1 MIMVRKNWHHVL
13 KLSLAMVV
21 FLLFFGA
28 VPFAQVMPA
37 QAASA
42 GTTEFGAGANP
53 TGNPI
58 GGGVGYSHITDP
70 SEAYRVVS
78 TRSQL
83 LAALSSATSGQIIY
97 VADTA
102 EIDLSGS
109 QDIIVPA
116 GITLASGRGR
126 NGSLGGLI
134 YTNTMT
140 YHYSS
145 FLRPQDHVT
154 FSGIRLRGPDG
165 AVGSNGADPTVWGIR
180 CSSHHGLVVENC
192 EIYDWTFAGVAIY
205 TDGLTDPQSPDRGYV
220 HHNYIHNNQRSGYG
234 YGVDVGMASALIEAN
249 LFDYGRHFIA
259 GNRDYPV
266 TNYEARYNVFGSHCT
281 NAMVDCHG
289 GNDSQD
295 WGNPNPPNAACPA
308 GGTLLIHH
316 NTFQSATQ
324 ASVGI
329 RGVPATICKVYN
341 NWTYWPERYS
351 TTTFKQRLEN
361 LGLTPYVRMQV
372 YDNWFGTT
380 PPPTSTSNYA
390 PAAPSTS
397 TTDNATATPSTPTTD
412 NATATPSTPT
422 TDNATAAP
430 STSTSDNATA
440 TPSTSTTN
448 SAPAT
453 PSTSTSNNAPAMP
466 YRPSGTT
473 VGVTNRLYT
482 YWVMT
487 TDPERDTLRYTI
499 DWGDGGTSTT
509 ILKNSG
515 TTGSASHSWARAGTY
530 AVRVRATDSHGA
542 VSAWSPALTV
552 VIR

>member
-1 MIMVRKNWHHVL
+1 LRPDALVSAGSDWSDRRNPGGTIYRNEGVEMIMVRKNWHHIL
-13 KLSLAMVV
+13 KLSLAVV
-21 FLLFFGA
+21 VSLLFFGT
-28 VPFAQVMPA
+28 VSFAQVIPA
-37 QAASA
+37 RAASTV
-42 GTTEFGAGANP
+42 TTEFGAGANP

-58 GGGVGYSHITDP
+58 GGGAGYSRIIDP

-78 TRSQL
+78 TKSQL
-83 LAALSSATSGQIIY
+83 LSALASAASGQIVY

-102 EIDLSGS
+102 QIDLSGS

-165 AVGSNGADPTVWGIR
+165 AVGANGADPTVWGIR

-192 EIYDWTFAGVAIY
+192 EIYDWTFAGVAVY

-324 ASVGI
+324 TSVGI
-329 RGVPATICKVYN
+329 RGVPATICKVYS
-341 NWTYWPERYS
+341 NWTYWPEEYS

-361 LGLTPYVRMQV
+361 LGLTPYIRMQV

-380 PPPTSTSNYA
+380 LPPTSTSNYV
-390 PAAPSTS
+390 PV
-397 TTDNATATPSTPTTD
+397 
-412 NATATPSTPT
+412 
-422 TDNATAAP
+422 
-430 STSTSDNATA
+430 
-440 TPSTSTTN
+440 
-448 SAPAT
+448 T

-466 YRPSGTT
+466 GRPSGTT
-473 VGVTNRLYT
+473 VGVTNRSYT

-487 TDPERDTLRYTI
+487 TDPERDPLRYTI
-499 DWGDGGTSTT
+499 DWGDGGNSTT
-509 ILKNSG
+509 ILKSSG
-515 TTGSASHSWARAGTY
+515 TTGSASHSWTRAGTY
-530 AVRVRATDSHGA
+530 AVRVRATDSQGA
-542 VSAWSPALTV
+542 VSAWSPALRV
-552 VIR
+552 VVR